1 MKELK
6 LNPDDWRNY
15 MRMDESTY
23 LQLLNLVTPLITCK
37 DTTTRKSIS
46 PHERLSATLRYL
58 ATGRSL
64 QDLRFSALIATST
77 LSGIIPETCDAIY
90 KALKKDYLKVGYD
103 IHNVMF
109 IYCGILHSQD
119 M

>member
-6 LNPDDWRNY
+6 LHPDNWRNY
-15 MRMDESTY
+15 KRRDETTY
-23 LQLLNLVTPLITCK
+23 LQLLNLVTPLIICK
-37 DTTTRKSIS
+37 DTVMRKSIS
-46 PHERLSATLRYL
+46 PNERLSASLRYL

-64 QDLRFSALIATST
+64 QDLRFLTLIATST

-109 IYCGILHSQD
+109 MY
-119 M
+119 